1 MENISSILESFDI
14 NKVAEQSCD
23 DLRRQRGGKLTK
35 KERVTLEH
43 AIQKF
48 QSSNPDTVLGA
59 IIIYAIFYP
68 DDAIQYARQ
77 KGVFFYGSAWEH
89 TEYCLEKLNALSEL
103 LHISSTQ
110 QDYFQHKLSCKWL
123 APFYQDL
130 EATLRRD
137 IRRHHKERIKTE
149 RHGVLCESCLIV
161 ELLAYISMLFRYRS
175 SSSGTALAVDQ
186 PDRAYKSVDDC
197 SNEEISEAVSYLIHI
212 FTEEKGFRPQTSKW
226 LDVDYILSGKIER
239 LILLACQRNMI
250 LEWEFQADCLG
261 YALEAG
267 EKTIRFYNPG
277 SQLEK
282 SFRIGLIKTSMQEQ
296 LSAMQS
302 MEDSPFSLH
311 GLAKELFTRLGDTVF
326 EWCGEDKLFQR
337 YRMKFPSQLLEPLRP
352 EKENGALELFQ
363 EERMELD
370 FADHELTFRS
380 VDISKLMVTSHCSVV
395 DCILFKRFFILVH
408 FSLHCLFEKE
418 QDVRKVLPSLVPV
431 MPETQLLALIEQFVD
446 GREKAEELL
455 DLLTWSGQGKLDLQY
470 TPIIK
475 MDANHCYVATDILC
489 FSNIARNGLVWAR
502 AKNIPAANS
511 DGQNDPLELFCKKI
525 FRECSFPYQTRSNI
539 QYTYHGQQGEI
550 DFLAWSDSRIYI
562 FECKKAIL
570 PSSSHEIRATYEH
583 IQKASL
589 QLDMSSAAL
598 QDETVQETYFS
609 QWGISPGNRT
619 VHTCILLGNRLF
631 AVPNGMRHSVRYAY
645 ELDMIL
651 TSGTVNSTQGQW
663 SCWSG
668 EQFSDEDLARYL
680 SDADPLSRCFLEAMG
695 PYTETVSC
703 RGKKVQLDS
712 YAYNALLG
720 LKNQDTYLRIL
731 NKNEAERQ
739 RLTQQF
745 GV

>member
-35 KERVTLEH
+35 KERETLERT
-43 AIQKF
+43 IQKF

-59 IIIYAIFYP
+59 IVIYATFYP

-77 KGVFFYGSAWEH
+77 KGVFFYGSAWGH
-89 TEYCLEKLNALSEL
+89 TEHCLEKLNALSEL

-110 QDYFQHKLSCKWL
+110 QEYFQHKLSCRWL

-130 EATLRRD
+130 EAKLRRD
-137 IRRHHKERIKTE
+137 IRRHHKERIKIK
-149 RHGVLCESCLIV
+149 RHGVLYESCLIV

-175 SSSGTALAVDQ
+175 SSSGMALAVD
-186 PDRAYKSVDDC
+186 PSDRAYKSVDDY

-212 FTEEKGFRPQTSKW
+212 FTEEKGLRPQKGKW
-226 LDVDYILSGKIER
+226 MDIDYILSDKVER
-239 LILLACQRNMI
+239 LLLLACQRNMI

-261 YALEAG
+261 YALEAD
-267 EKTIRFYNPG
+267 EKAIRIYNPG
-277 SQLEK
+277 GQLEK
-282 SFRIGLIKTSMQEQ
+282 GFRIGLIKTAMQEQ
-296 LSAMQS
+296 LSAIQS
-302 MEDSPFSLH
+302 MKDCPISLR
-311 GLAKELFTRLGDTVF
+311 GLAKELFARLGDTVF

-337 YRMKFPSQLLEPLRP
+337 YRMKFPSLLLEPLHP
-352 EKENGALELFQ
+352 KKDNGALELFQ

-395 DCILFKRFFILVH
+395 DCILFKRFFMLVY
-408 FSLHCLFEKE
+408 FSRHWLFEKE
-418 QDVRKVLPSLVPV
+418 QDVRKILPSLIPV

-475 MDANHCYVATDILC
+475 IDANHCYVAADILC

-502 AKNIPAANS
+502 AKKIPAANS
-511 DGQNDPLELFCKKI
+511 DGQNDPLELFCEKI
-525 FRECSFPYQTRSNI
+525 FHECSFPYQMRSNI

-598 QDETVQETYFS
+598 QDKTVQETYFY
-609 QWGISPGNRT
+609 QWGISLGNRT

>member
-475 MDANHCYVATDILC
+475 TDANHCYVATDILC

>member
-35 KERVTLEH
+35 KERETLERT
-43 AIQKF
+43 IQKF

-59 IIIYAIFYP
+59 IVIYATFYP

-77 KGVFFYGSAWEH
+77 KGVFFYGSAWGH
-89 TEYCLEKLNALSEL
+89 TEHCLEKLNALSEL

-110 QDYFQHKLSCKWL
+110 QEYFQHKLSCRWL

-130 EATLRRD
+130 EAKLRRD
-137 IRRHHKERIKTE
+137 IRRHHKERIKIK
-149 RHGVLCESCLIV
+149 RHGVLYESCLIV

-175 SSSGTALAVDQ
+175 SSSGMALAVD
-186 PDRAYKSVDDC
+186 PSDRAYKSVDDY

-212 FTEEKGFRPQTSKW
+212 FTEEKGLRPQKGKW
-226 LDVDYILSGKIER
+226 MDIDYILSDKVER

-261 YALEAG
+261 YALEAD
-267 EKTIRFYNPG
+267 EKAIRIYNPG
-277 SQLEK
+277 GQLEK
-282 SFRIGLIKTSMQEQ
+282 GFRIGLIKTAMQEQ
-296 LSAMQS
+296 LSAIQS
-302 MEDSPFSLH
+302 MEDCPISLR
-311 GLAKELFTRLGDTVF
+311 GLAKELFARLGDTVF

-337 YRMKFPSQLLEPLRP
+337 YRMKFPSLLLDPLHP
-352 EKENGALELFQ
+352 KKDNGALELFQ

-395 DCILFKRFFILVH
+395 DCILFKRFFMLVY
-408 FSLHCLFEKE
+408 FSRHWLFEKE
-418 QDVRKVLPSLVPV
+418 QDVRKILPSLIPV

-475 MDANHCYVATDILC
+475 IDANHCYVAADILC

-502 AKNIPAANS
+502 AKKIPAANS
-511 DGQNDPLELFCKKI
+511 DGQNDPLELFCEKI
-525 FRECSFPYQTRSNI
+525 FHECSFPYQMRSNI

-598 QDETVQETYFS
+598 QDKTVQETYFY
-609 QWGISPGNRT
+609 QWGISLGNRT

-645 ELDMIL
+645 ELEMTL

>member
-110 QDYFQHKLSCKWL
+110 QDYFQYKLSCKWL

-175 SSSGTALAVDQ
+175 SSSGTALAVD
-186 PDRAYKSVDDC
+186 PSDRAYKSVDDC

-311 GLAKELFTRLGDTVF
+311 GLAKELFARLGDTVF

-380 VDISKLMVTSHCSVV
+380 
-395 DCILFKRFFILVH
+395 
-408 FSLHCLFEKE
+408 
-418 QDVRKVLPSLVPV
+418 
-431 MPETQLLALIEQFVD
+431 
-446 GREKAEELL
+446 
-455 DLLTWSGQGKLDLQY
+455 
-470 TPIIK
+470 
-475 MDANHCYVATDILC
+475 
-489 FSNIARNGLVWAR
+489 
-502 AKNIPAANS
+502 
-511 DGQNDPLELFCKKI
+511 
-525 FRECSFPYQTRSNI
+525 
-539 QYTYHGQQGEI
+539 
-550 DFLAWSDSRIYI
+550 
-562 FECKKAIL
+562 
-570 PSSSHEIRATYEH
+570 
-583 IQKASL
+583 
-589 QLDMSSAAL
+589 
-598 QDETVQETYFS
+598 
-609 QWGISPGNRT
+609 
-619 VHTCILLGNRLF
+619 
-631 AVPNGMRHSVRYAY
+631 
-645 ELDMIL
+645 
-651 TSGTVNSTQGQW
+651 
-663 SCWSG
+663 
-668 EQFSDEDLARYL
+668 
-680 SDADPLSRCFLEAMG
+680 
-695 PYTETVSC
+695 
-703 RGKKVQLDS
+703 
-712 YAYNALLG
+712 
-720 LKNQDTYLRIL
+720 
-731 NKNEAERQ
+731 
-739 RLTQQF
+739 
-745 GV
+745 

>member
-35 KERVTLEH
+35 KERETLERT
-43 AIQKF
+43 IQKF

-59 IIIYAIFYP
+59 IVIYATFYP

-77 KGVFFYGSAWEH
+77 KGVFFYGSAWGH
-89 TEYCLEKLNALSEL
+89 TEHCLEKLNALSEL

-110 QDYFQHKLSCKWL
+110 QEYFQHKLSCRWL

-130 EATLRRD
+130 EAKLRRD
-137 IRRHHKERIKTE
+137 IRRHHKERIKIK
-149 RHGVLCESCLIV
+149 RHGVLYESCLIV

-175 SSSGTALAVDQ
+175 SSSGMALAVD
-186 PDRAYKSVDDC
+186 PSDRAYKSVDDY

-212 FTEEKGFRPQTSKW
+212 FTEEKGLRPQKGKW
-226 LDVDYILSGKIER
+226 MDIDYILSDKVER

-261 YALEAG
+261 YALEAD
-267 EKTIRFYNPG
+267 EKAIRIYNPG
-277 SQLEK
+277 GQLEK
-282 SFRIGLIKTSMQEQ
+282 GFRIGLIKTAMQEQ
-296 LSAMQS
+296 LSAIQS
-302 MEDSPFSLH
+302 MEDCPISLR
-311 GLAKELFTRLGDTVF
+311 GLAKELFARLGDTVF

-337 YRMKFPSQLLEPLRP
+337 YRMKFPSLLLDPLHP
-352 EKENGALELFQ
+352 KKDNGAQELFQ

-395 DCILFKRFFILVH
+395 DCILFKRFFMLVY
-408 FSLHCLFEKE
+408 FSRHWLFEKE
-418 QDVRKVLPSLVPV
+418 QDVRKILPSLIPV

-475 MDANHCYVATDILC
+475 IDANHCYVAADILC

-502 AKNIPAANS
+502 AKKIPAANS
-511 DGQNDPLELFCKKI
+511 DGQNDPLELFCEKI
-525 FRECSFPYQTRSNI
+525 FHECSFPYQMRSNI

-598 QDETVQETYFS
+598 QDKTVQETYFY
-609 QWGISPGNRT
+609 QWGISLGNRT

>member
-35 KERVTLEH
+35 KERETLERT
-43 AIQKF
+43 IQKF

-59 IIIYAIFYP
+59 IVIYATFYP

-77 KGVFFYGSAWEH
+77 KGVFFYGSAWGH
-89 TEYCLEKLNALSEL
+89 TEHCLEKLNALSEL

-110 QDYFQHKLSCKWL
+110 QEYFQHKLSCRWL

-130 EATLRRD
+130 EAKLRRD
-137 IRRHHKERIKTE
+137 IRRHHKERIKIK
-149 RHGVLCESCLIV
+149 RHGVLYESCLIV

-175 SSSGTALAVDQ
+175 SSSGMALAVD
-186 PDRAYKSVDDC
+186 PSDRAYKSVDDY

-212 FTEEKGFRPQTSKW
+212 FTEEKGLRPQKGKW
-226 LDVDYILSGKIER
+226 MDIDYILSDKVER

-261 YALEAG
+261 YALEAD
-267 EKTIRFYNPG
+267 EKAIRIYNPSG
-277 SQLEK
+277 QLEK
-282 SFRIGLIKTSMQEQ
+282 GFRIGLIKTAMQEQ
-296 LSAMQS
+296 LSAIQS
-302 MEDSPFSLH
+302 MEDCPISLR
-311 GLAKELFTRLGDTVF
+311 GLAKELFARLGDTVF

-337 YRMKFPSQLLEPLRP
+337 YRMKFPSLLLDPLHP
-352 EKENGALELFQ
+352 KKDNGALELFQ

-395 DCILFKRFFILVH
+395 DCILFKRFFMLVY
-408 FSLHCLFEKE
+408 FSRHWLFEKE
-418 QDVRKVLPSLVPV
+418 QDVRKILPSLIPV

-475 MDANHCYVATDILC
+475 IDANHCYVAADILC

-502 AKNIPAANS
+502 AKKIPAANS
-511 DGQNDPLELFCKKI
+511 DGQNDPLELFCEKI
-525 FRECSFPYQTRSNI
+525 FHECSFPYQMRSNI

-598 QDETVQETYFS
+598 QDKTVQETYFY
-609 QWGISPGNRT
+609 QWGISLGNRT

>member
-14 NKVAEQSCD
+14 NKVVEQSCD

-35 KERVTLEH
+35 KERETLERT
-43 AIQKF
+43 IQKF

-59 IIIYAIFYP
+59 IVIYATFYP

-77 KGVFFYGSAWEH
+77 KGVFFYGSAWGH
-89 TEYCLEKLNALSEL
+89 TEHCLEKLNALSEL

-110 QDYFQHKLSCKWL
+110 QEYFQHKLSCRWL

-130 EATLRRD
+130 EAKLRRD
-137 IRRHHKERIKTE
+137 IRRHHKERIKIK
-149 RHGVLCESCLIV
+149 RHGVLYESCLIV

-175 SSSGTALAVDQ
+175 SSSGMALAVD
-186 PDRAYKSVDDC
+186 PSDRAYKSVDDY

-212 FTEEKGFRPQTSKW
+212 FTEEKGLRPQKGKW
-226 LDVDYILSGKIER
+226 MDIDYILSDKVER

-261 YALEAG
+261 YALEAD
-267 EKTIRFYNPG
+267 EKAIRIYNPG
-277 SQLEK
+277 GQLEK
-282 SFRIGLIKTSMQEQ
+282 GFRIGLIKTAMQEQ
-296 LSAMQS
+296 LSAIQS
-302 MEDSPFSLH
+302 MEDCPISLR
-311 GLAKELFTRLGDTVF
+311 GLAKELFARLGDTVF

-337 YRMKFPSQLLEPLRP
+337 YRMKFPSLLLDPLHP
-352 EKENGALELFQ
+352 KKDNGALELFQ

-395 DCILFKRFFILVH
+395 DCILFKRFFMLVY
-408 FSLHCLFEKE
+408 FSRHWLFEKE
-418 QDVRKVLPSLVPV
+418 QDVRKILPSLIPV

-475 MDANHCYVATDILC
+475 IDANHCYVAADILC

-502 AKNIPAANS
+502 AKKIPAANS
-511 DGQNDPLELFCKKI
+511 DGQNDPLELFCEKI
-525 FRECSFPYQTRSNI
+525 FHECSFPYQMRSNI

-598 QDETVQETYFS
+598 QDKTVQETYFY
-609 QWGISPGNRT
+609 QWGISLGNRT

>member
-35 KERVTLEH
+35 KERETLERT
-43 AIQKF
+43 IQKF

-59 IIIYAIFYP
+59 IVIYATFYP

-77 KGVFFYGSAWEH
+77 KGVFFYGSAWGH
-89 TEYCLEKLNALSEL
+89 TEHCLEKLNALSGL

-110 QDYFQHKLSCKWL
+110 QEYFQHKLSCRWL

-130 EATLRRD
+130 EAKLRRD
-137 IRRHHKERIKTE
+137 IRRHHKERIKIK
-149 RHGVLCESCLIV
+149 RHGVLYESCLIV

-175 SSSGTALAVDQ
+175 SSSGMALAVD
-186 PDRAYKSVDDC
+186 PSDRAYKSVDDY

-212 FTEEKGFRPQTSKW
+212 FTEEKGLRPQKGKW
-226 LDVDYILSGKIER
+226 MDIDYILSDKVER

-261 YALEAG
+261 YALEAD
-267 EKTIRFYNPG
+267 EKAIRIYNPG
-277 SQLEK
+277 GQLEK
-282 SFRIGLIKTSMQEQ
+282 GFRIGLIKTAMQEQ
-296 LSAMQS
+296 LSAIQS
-302 MEDSPFSLH
+302 MEDCPISLR
-311 GLAKELFTRLGDTVF
+311 GLAKELFARLGDTVF

-337 YRMKFPSQLLEPLRP
+337 YRMKFPSLLLDPLHP
-352 EKENGALELFQ
+352 KKDNGALELFQ

-395 DCILFKRFFILVH
+395 DCILFKRFFMLVY
-408 FSLHCLFEKE
+408 FSRHWLFEKE
-418 QDVRKVLPSLVPV
+418 QDVRKILPSLIPV

-475 MDANHCYVATDILC
+475 IDANHCYVAADILC

-502 AKNIPAANS
+502 AKKIPAANS
-511 DGQNDPLELFCKKI
+511 DGQNDPLELFCEKI
-525 FRECSFPYQTRSNI
+525 FHECSFPYQMRSNI

-598 QDETVQETYFS
+598 QDKTVQETYFY
-609 QWGISPGNRT
+609 QWGISLGNRT